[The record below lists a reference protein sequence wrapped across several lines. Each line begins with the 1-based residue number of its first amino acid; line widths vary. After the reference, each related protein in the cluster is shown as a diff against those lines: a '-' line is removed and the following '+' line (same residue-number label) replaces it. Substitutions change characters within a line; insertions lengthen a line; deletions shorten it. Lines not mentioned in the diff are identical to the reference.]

1 MGSIVFKILFSLGFI
16 FYINVGF
23 SETIAK
29 NSNRDVT
36 LVEYYDYECPH
47 CRRMEPVI
55 ESLEAQYPNLHVV
68 YRVTPLLTPASRAI
82 ASVALAVAAQNKKS
96 GAEIHSQLMQLNATP
111 TMNDALYI
119 ANTLGFSSNAV
130 VNSMQN
136 QRIQNQI
143 NQNIT
148 SANTRAI
155 NGAIYLPI
163 LLFTRSN
170 GQGQS
175 IVLTGEHPPV
185 LLSAIV
191 KQLGDYD
198 VQMVKNKKEAG

>member
-1 MGSIVFKILFSLGFI
+1 MFKILFAVGFI

-68 YRVTPLLTPASRAI
+68 YRVTPLLTPASRVI

-119 ANTLGFSSNAV
+119 ANTLGFSSNALL
-130 VNSMQN
+130 NSMQN

-148 SANTRAI
+148 SAKTRAI

-163 LLFTRSN
+163 LVFTQSN

-175 IVLTGEHPPV
+175 IVLTGEQPPV

>member
-1 MGSIVFKILFSLGFI
+1 MGSIVFKILFAVGFI

-68 YRVTPLLTPASRAI
+68 YRVTPLLTPASRVI

-119 ANTLGFSSNAV
+119 ANTLGFSSNALL
-130 VNSMQN
+130 NSMQN

-148 SANTRAI
+148 SAKTRAI

-163 LLFTRSN
+163 LVFTQSN

-175 IVLTGEHPPV
+175 IVLTGEQPPV